1 MRWTLAAASALL
13 LASLWLPSQAASPSD
28 PAAPRAAASGEPITF
43 EQYRDWRLHFIERR
57 QAQLVQRLKVSDLS
71 AAQKDRLEQQKAY
84 YDGLAGMSSEER
96 DRRFHER
103 FDLIDTNHDG
113 KIDEAERAAWR
124 EKQRARYRPEA
135 AADTRR

>member
-1 MRWTLAAASALL
+1 MRWTLAAASAVLV
-13 LASLWLPSQAASPSD
+13 ASLWLPSQAASPSEPATPR
-28 PAAPRAAASGEPITF
+28 PAASSEPITF

-57 QAQLVQRLKVSDLS
+57 QTQLAQRLRASDLS
-71 AAQKDRLEQQKAY
+71 VAQKDRLEQQKAY
-84 YDGLAGMSSEER
+84 YDWLAGMSSDER